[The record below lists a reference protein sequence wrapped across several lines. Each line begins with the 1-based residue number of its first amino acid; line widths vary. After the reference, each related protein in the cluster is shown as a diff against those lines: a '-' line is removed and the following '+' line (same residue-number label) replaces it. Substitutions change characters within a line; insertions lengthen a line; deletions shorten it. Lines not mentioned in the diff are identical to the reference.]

1 MGAALKILLAV
12 ALFYGVYRYL
22 RHRARVR
29 SERRARADLRDKAD
43 RADARAVQRIL
54 DARR

>member
-1 MGAALKILLAV
+1 MEAVFKILLAL
-12 ALFYGVYRYL
+12 ALVYGVHRFV
-22 RHRARVR
+22 RHRARIR
-29 SERRARADLRDKAD
+29 EPLRARVARQDEAD

>member
-1 MGAALKILLAV
+1 MGAAFKILLAV
-12 ALFYGVYRYL
+12 LLVYGVHRYL
-22 RHRARVR
+22 RHRALVQSQRQ
-29 SERRARADLRDKAD
+29 ARADLRDKAD